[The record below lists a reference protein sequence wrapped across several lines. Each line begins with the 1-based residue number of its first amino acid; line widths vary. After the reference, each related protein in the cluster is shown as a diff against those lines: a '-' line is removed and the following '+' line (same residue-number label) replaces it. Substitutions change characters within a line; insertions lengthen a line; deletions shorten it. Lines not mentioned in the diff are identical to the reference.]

1 MIPREFRSIRN
12 VSARVKKML
21 EYASKINSSEPDLAI
36 ELSRE
41 VISLTENTKLQKECA
56 DGHRVIALAFFRQ
69 SKFKD
74 ALIELGIAMT
84 VYTRLNQRELIARTL
99 QNMGIMHRRLGQ
111 NIQALQAYT
120 QSEKLFRQVG
130 DKQNSSLVLLSIGNL
145 HTILDNPTKAFE
157 SYTQCLEILEEIH
170 DTNNIGIVIGNIGNL
185 YSKLGDYEKAFQW
198 SERSLVLHKQMG
210 YQRGIAFALCEL
222 GLLYN
227 LTGKRA
233 KARECYDEALVIYE
247 ETNDL
252 TGQASIHNDLSQF
265 YMDAEKYVIAL
276 KNAESARILYEQAND
291 TQNRATM
298 YDRIGDIYSKK
309 NDYHLA
315 LQSYQQAVELISK
328 TENYASYSAYLYKLA
343 VCMENL
349 KNYEAVIKLLEESL
363 QLATEHNLLER
374 QYLIYDKL
382 SLVYETL
389 SDLSKALKYS
399 RMASD
404 VKSQYSAQITSRQI
418 QDLKYRLDI
427 EQVQAEREMLR
438 LQGEQYKIQLE
449 AKNNELNITA
459 LALASKNEVLTS
471 VKRRLHTMQN
481 NIQELSLHDFHELI
495 GDVDTHVR
503 SNAQMQ
509 GITKELSDF
518 HQDFIQKLTA
528 EFPTLTRTELKI
540 CSLLKLNLN
549 TKEIA
554 DFMCVSFK
562 SVEVYRAKVRKK
574 LRLEEGE
581 NLTAFLIGYDRE
593 VTT

>member
-12 VSARVKKML
+12 IPARVRTML
-21 EYASKINSSEPDLAI
+21 EYASKINSSEPEKAI

-41 VISLTENTKLQKECA
+41 VISLTENRRLRKERA
-56 DGHRVIALAFFRQ
+56 DAHRVIALAYYKQ

-74 ALIELGIAMT
+74 ALVELDIAKNI
-84 VYTRLNQRELIARTL
+84 YTNLELSELIARTL
-99 QNMGIMHRRLGQ
+99 QNIGIMHRRIGQ

-120 QSEKLFRQVG
+120 QSEQLFRQVG

-157 SYTQCLEILEEIH
+157 SYTLCLEILEEIN
-170 DTNNIGIVIGNIGNL
+170 DTDNIGIVIGNIGNL

-198 SERSLVLHKQMG
+198 SERSLMLHKQMG

-265 YMDAEKYVIAL
+265 YMDSEKYVIAL

-291 TQNRATM
+291 TQNRANM
-298 YDRIGDIYSKK
+298 YDRIGDIYSRK
-309 NDYHLA
+309 NDYESA
-315 LQSYQQAVELISK
+315 MQSYQQAVELISK

-343 VCMENL
+343 VCTEHTKDYQL
-349 KNYEAVIKLLEESL
+349 VLKLLEESL
-363 QLATEHNLLER
+363 RLATEHGLLER
-374 QYLIYDKL
+374 QYLIYDKF
-382 SLVYETL
+382 SLVYESL
-389 SDLSKALKYS
+389 SDLPKALKYS
-399 RMASD
+399 RLASETK
-404 VKSQYSAQITSRQI
+404 VQYSAQITTRQI

-427 EQVQAEREMLR
+427 EQVQSEREMLR

-449 AKNNELNITA
+449 AKNNELNISA

-471 VKRRLHTMQN
+471 IKRRLNAMQN
-481 NIQELSLHDFHELI
+481 NIRNLTFSDFNELI
-495 GDVDTHVR
+495 SDVDTHVR
-503 SNAQMQ
+503 SDVQMQ

-518 HQDFIQKLTA
+518 HQDFIKKLTA
-528 EFPTLTRTELKI
+528 EFPSLTRTELKI

-574 LRLEEGE
+574 LGLEEGE
-581 NLTAFLIGYDRE
+581 NLTAFLIGYDG
-593 VTT
+593 

>member
-1 MIPREFRSIRN
+1 MILREFRSIRN
-12 VSARVKKML
+12 IPTRVRKML
-21 EYASKINSSEPDLAI
+21 EYASKLYANEPEQAI
-36 ELSRE
+36 VISRE
-41 VISLTENTKLQKECA
+41 VIRLTENTKLLKECA
-56 DGHRVIALAFFRQ
+56 DAHRVIALSYFKQ

-74 ALIELGIAMT
+74 ALVELDKAINI
-84 VYTRLNQRELIARTL
+84 YTKLNLKELIARTL
-99 QNMGIMHRRLGQ
+99 QNIGIMHRRIGQ
-111 NIQALQAYT
+111 NLQALQAYS
-120 QSEKLFRQVG
+120 QSEKLFEQVG
-130 DKQNSSLVLLSIGNL
+130 DKQNRSLVLLSIGNL
-145 HTILDNPTKAFE
+145 HTILDNPLKAFE
-157 SYTQCLEILEEIH
+157 SYSECLEILEEIN
-170 DTNNIGIVIGNIGNL
+170 DTDNIGIVIGNIGNL
-185 YSKLGDYEKAFQW
+185 YTKLGDYEKAFQW
-198 SERSLVLHKQMG
+198 SERSLMLHKQMG

-222 GLLYN
+222 GLLYS

-265 YMDAEKYVIAL
+265 YLDTEKYVIAL

-309 NDYHLA
+309 NDYASA

-328 TENYASYSAYLYKLA
+328 TENYAHYSAYLYKLA
-343 VCMENL
+343 VCTEHTGDYQL
-349 KNYEAVIKLLEESL
+349 VLKLLEESL
-363 QLATEHNLLER
+363 QLALDHELLER

-382 SLVYETL
+382 SFVYEAVT
-389 SDLSKALKYS
+389 DLPKALKYS
-399 RMASD
+399 RMSSEA
-404 VKSQYSAQITSRQI
+404 KAQYSTQITSRQI

-427 EQVQAEREMLR
+427 EQVQSEREMLR
-438 LQGEQYKIQLE
+438 LQGEQYRIQLE
-449 AKNNELNITA
+449 AKNNELNVSA
-459 LALASKNEVLTS
+459 LALASKNEVLTTI
-471 VKRRLHTMQN
+471 KRRLTSMQN
-481 NIQELSLHDFHELI
+481 SIKDLQHADFHELI
-495 GDVDTHVR
+495 SDVDTHVR
-503 SNAQMQ
+503 SDAQMQ

-518 HQDFIQKLTA
+518 HQDFIQKLTT

-574 LRLEEGE
+574 LGLEEGE
-581 NLTAFLIGYDRE
+581 NLTAFLIGYDS
-593 VTT
+593 TI